1 MNRLSI
7 APQPQMR
14 TRITVP
20 AQRSAPPRRATI
32 SPIKAR
38 KPVTEYGVTLQVND
52 DGKLASDLIYNR
64 FQIMESVIG
73 DTFYLVDHTLP
84 DLIVKDRAGDMRR
97 FYAIEE
103 AADFIASTLHL
114 RHL

>member
-7 APQPQMR
+7 ATQPQVR
-14 TRITVP
+14 TRIAVP
-20 AQRSAPPRRATI
+20 AQRSAPRATI

-38 KPVTEYGVTLQVND
+38 KPVTEHGITLQVND
-52 DGKLASDLIYNR
+52 DGKLASDLIYDR
-64 FQIMESVIG
+64 FQIMESMIG
-73 DTFYLVDHTLP
+73 DTFYIVDHKLP
-84 DLIVKDRAGDMRR
+84 GLTVKDRAGDIRR